1 MDMMNALR
9 IFNAVVAGGNFTA
22 AAEVL
27 DLSRPRV
34 SKTIAELELHFGVR
48 LLHRTTRSMTL
59 TEAGR
64 ECYEY
69 SQRITA
75 ECQALEDYM
84 GNQGQPAGT
93 LRISAPHPYC
103 RAELATIVAGYQRRY
118 PRVSV
123 EFCLSDQLVN
133 LIDQGIDVAIRVAN
147 LSDSSL
153 VARKLCDVPRILC
166 ASPDYLKRQ
175 GEPETPQELGKHN
188 CLVYSLLPRAEQ
200 WEYLDAEGQL
210 IVVPVFGSLRANSG
224 DALLASALEGRGI
237 ILEPEFVV
245 REALASGAL
254 VRLMRDYAW
263 RRRSLYVVY
272 VNRRY
277 LPVNIRSFVDYLAE
291 YYQQAAEPHDPSL
304 ITSPAGNA
312 VSPD

>member
-1 MDMMNALR
+1 MDMINALR
-9 IFNAVVAGGNFTA
+9 IFNAVVTGGTFTA
-22 AAEVL
+22 AAEAL

-34 SKTIAELELHFGVR
+34 SKTIAELERHFGVR

-64 ECYEY
+64 ECFEY
-69 SQRITA
+69 SQRISA
-75 ECQALEDYM
+75 ECLALEAYM

-133 LIDQGIDVAIRVAN
+133 LIEQGIDVAIRVAN

-153 VARKLCDVPRILC
+153 VARKLCNIPRILC
-166 ASPDYLKRQ
+166 ASPKYLKQQ
-175 GEPETPQELGKHN
+175 GTPVTPQELRDHN

-200 WEYLDAEGQL
+200 WEYLDAEGRL
-210 IVVPVFGSLRANSG
+210 VEVPVFGSLRANSG

-263 RRRSLYVVY
+263 SRRSLYVVY

-291 YYQQAAEPHDPSL
+291 YYLQAAEPHDPKL
-304 ITSPAGNA
+304 TASPADN
-312 VSPD
+312 

>member
-1 MDMMNALR
+1 MMNALR
-9 IFNAVVAGGNFTA
+9 IFNAVVKGGNFTA
-22 AAEVL
+22 ASEAL

-34 SKTIAELELHFGVR
+34 SKSIAELEQHFGVR

-69 SQRITA
+69 SQRIA
-75 ECQALEDYM
+75 GECQALEAYM

-123 EFCLSDQLVN
+123 EFCLSDQLIN

-153 VARKLCDVPRILC
+153 VARKLCEIPRILC
-166 ASPDYLKRQ
+166 ASPDYLKHH
-175 GEPETPQELGKHN
+175 GTPDNPQALREHN

-200 WEYLDAEGQL
+200 WEYLDEEGRL
-210 IVVPVFGSLRANSG
+210 IEVPVCGSLRANSG
-224 DALLASALEGRGI
+224 DALLAS
-237 ILEPEFVV
+237 
-245 REALASGAL
+245 GAL
-254 VRLMRDYAW
+254 IRLMRDYTW
-263 RRRSLYVVY
+263 SHRSLYVVY

-277 LPVNIRSFVDYLAE
+277 LPVNIRSFVDFVAE
-291 YYQQAAEPHDPSL
+291 YYRQSRLPPGQKLTDTPPAA
-304 ITSPAGNA
+304 
-312 VSPD
+312 

>member
-9 IFNAVVAGGNFTA
+9 IFNAVVKGGNFTA
-22 AAEVL
+22 ASEAL

-34 SKTIAELELHFGVR
+34 SKSIAELEQHFGVR

-69 SQRITA
+69 SQRIA
-75 ECQALEDYM
+75 GECQALEAYM

-123 EFCLSDQLVN
+123 EFCLSDQLIN

-153 VARKLCDVPRILC
+153 VARKLCEIPRILC
-166 ASPDYLKRQ
+166 ASPDYLKHH
-175 GEPETPQELGKHN
+175 GTPDNPQALREHN

-200 WEYLDAEGQL
+200 WEYLDEEGRL
-210 IVVPVFGSLRANSG
+210 IEVPVCGSLRANSG

-245 REALASGAL
+245 REVLASGAL
-254 VRLMRDYAW
+254 IRLMRDYTW
-263 RRRSLYVVY
+263 SHRSLYVVY

-277 LPVNIRSFVDYLAE
+277 LPVNIRSFVDFVAE
-291 YYQQAAEPHDPSL
+291 YYRQSRLPPGQKLTDTPPAA
-304 ITSPAGNA
+304 
-312 VSPD
+312 